1 MTATDDRWHGS
12 VAVRLITGEMAVTV
26 LPRRGAKIA
35 SILHAPTGREWLEPP
50 AGELGQAPAFG
61 SVFTDGDM
69 CGWDEMVPTIVSC
82 DYPAEPYQSARLADH
97 GEVWAVEW
105 TVERDHDTVVCTTA
119 GRALP
124 YRFSRTMHAEGSRL
138 SLSYELAVTGTAALW
153 LMWAAH
159 PQFAVH
165 ETGTRMVL
173 PRDVDQLVDVTAE
186 TPATLVWPSKSLETS
201 ERLVSGEGRKLYVA
215 PDSHVGSAALVDGDG
230 SWLRMDW
237 DPAVVPYLGIW
248 LDNRAYSRRPVI
260 VLEPTTGYYD
270 NLAHAH
276 AMNRAPLIEPGKP
289 SRWTVEVSVGT
300 GGLE

>member
-1 MTATDDRWHGS
+1 VTATGDLWRGET
-12 VAVRLITGEMAVTV
+12 AVHLVTDEMAVTV

-35 SILHAPTGREWLEPP
+35 SILYVPAGREWLEPP
-50 AGELGQAPAFG
+50 GGELGKPAGFG

-69 CGWDEMVPTIVSC
+69 CGWDEMVPTIIRC
-82 DYPAEPYQSARLADH
+82 GYPADPHLGTMLADH

-105 TVERDHDTVVCTTA
+105 TVDSDDEALVCTVA

-124 YRFSRTMHAEGSRL
+124 YRFSRSMRAAGSRL
-138 SLSYELAVTGTAALW
+138 SLSYELAVTGSAPLW
-153 LMWAAH
+153 LLWAAH

-173 PRDVDQLVDVTAE
+173 PPDVDQLVDVTAE
-186 TPATLVWPSKSLETS
+186 TPTSLEWPSKSLETS
-201 ERLVSGEGRKLYVA
+201 EGLASGEGRKLYIA
-215 PDSHVGSAALVDGDG
+215 PDTRVGSAALVDGDG
-230 SWLRMDW
+230 TWLQMAW

-260 VLEPTTGYYD
+260 ALEPTTGYYD
-270 NLAHAH
+270 NLALAY
-276 AMNRAPLIEPGKP
+276 AMNRAPLIEPGRP
-289 SRWTVEVSVGT
+289 LRWTVEVTLGT